1 MNSLADNYNKSKFDA
16 EYERSDRDKV
26 AAKRSESFG
35 KDAIDNAGMD
45 ELVQADN
52 FYKYD
57 ETNQPYDP
65 LT

>member
-45 ELVQADN
+45 ELV
-52 FYKYD
+52 
-57 ETNQPYDP
+57 
-65 LT
+65 